1 MAVFFVFHRK
11 SRRMAA
17 LDLYQIERTWSHL
30 IPEEG
35 GHYVINDDVI
45 MILQNRATV
54 GDEIYSIPH
63 RDCLDLAL
71 TYFIL
76 HEGGASGRYRELE
89 LLDEETAEER
99 GLGDADTLFRI
110 AAENTARKFPV
121 DIQKPAD
128 SMYVL
133 TNTEGVFG
141 ATALM
146 YSDGLEQISQM
157 TGGDIYIIPSS
168 IHEVIC
174 VPQDA
179 ADPEDLKAFL
189 IKANRE
195 ILEESQLLSNYIYY
209 YDSAK
214 HKVNPLMTE
223 SQRCGNI

>member
-1 MAVFFVFHRK
+1 M
-11 SRRMAA
+11 
-17 LDLYQIERTWSHL
+17 
-30 IPEEG
+30 
-35 GHYVINDDVI
+35 INDDVI
-45 MILQNRATV
+45 MILQNRATI

-133 TNTEGVFG
+133 TNQEKRHGAAAILNQKIMDDITEKVGK
-141 ATALM
+141 A
-146 YSDGLEQISQM
+146 Y
-157 TGGDIYIIPSS
+157 YILPSS
-168 IHEVIC
+168 IHEVLI
-174 VPQDA
+174 VPKREGMDIKHLESMVRDVNGTHRA
-179 ADPEDLKAFL
+179 AT
-189 IKANRE
+189 R
-195 ILEESQLLSNYIYY
+195 
-209 YDSAK
+209 
-214 HKVNPLMTE
+214 
-223 SQRCGNI
+223 